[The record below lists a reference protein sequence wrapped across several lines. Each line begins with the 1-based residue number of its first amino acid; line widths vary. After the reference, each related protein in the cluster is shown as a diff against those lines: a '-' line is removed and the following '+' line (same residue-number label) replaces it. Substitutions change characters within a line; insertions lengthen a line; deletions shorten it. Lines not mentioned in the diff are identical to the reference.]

1 MTDPQLTPRHS
12 SQLRTDESG
21 VLNEELRQA
30 RLEIVGLRVE
40 AARLAL
46 QVDDMRRQL
55 KAARSVS
62 IRYSQQISAM
72 RGSLSWRLTMP
83 LRLLRRRAIEN
94 RRAMRDN

>member
-1 MTDPQLTPRHS
+1 MTDARKIPKPAEQEGRLVPQDT
-12 SQLRTDESG
+12 
-21 VLNEELRQA
+21 VEELRQA

-62 IRYSQQISAM
+62 VRYSQQISAM
-72 RGSLSWRLTMP
+72 RGSLSWRITMP
-83 LRLLRRRAIEN
+83 LRLVRRRSLEN
-94 RRAMRDN
+94 RVAKKAD

>member
-1 MTDPQLTPRHS
+1 MTDQHHEPLPSS
-12 SQLRTDESG
+12 SQTSG
-21 VLNEELRQA
+21 AEELRQA

-72 RGSLSWRLTMP
+72 RGSLSWRVTLP
-83 LRLLRRRAIEN
+83 LRLLRRRSIEN
-94 RRAMRDN
+94 SRAKKFN